1 MREITPRIPQ
11 MKNAKVM
18 IGRVLNNNCFST
30 LRGKLIYIQ
39 DEKCYFE
46 IVENTEFTKYNHC
59 AGQVEYLPE
68 YMVVC
73 LEFEEN

>member
-1 MREITPRIPQ
+1 MRNVTPRIPQ
-11 MKNAKVM
+11 MEDAHQM

-46 IVENTEFTKYNHC
+46 IVVRNQN
-59 AGQVEYLPE
+59 GVN
-68 YMVVC
+68 VC
-73 LEFEEN
+73 LTENDLF